1 MSKTVSVKTPTPLIH
16 LLLLL
21 SATTGM
27 VDASSILGMGKV
39 FTANMTGNVVF
50 LAFSAAGAPG
60 FQPMS
65 YLIALGTFM
74 VGATFAGRL
83 WRMPGP
89 QHLRHWL
96 IVAALIEATLLMF
109 AGVVALGID
118 QAELPDQRLIW
129 CAIALTSAAM
139 GFRNAVIR
147 QIQVP
152 DLTTTVLTLTITGL
166 ASDSHIASGQAPN
179 FGRRFGAVAMIF
191 CGAALGSVL
200 YLQFGLAPVLFSTC
214 GIVLLGTL
222 LFARHPQMSELHRK

>member
-27 VDASSILGMGKV
+27 VDAASILGMGKV

-109 AGVVALGID
+109 AGVA
-118 QAELPDQRLIW
+118 
-129 CAIALTSAAM
+129 
-139 GFRNAVIR
+139 
-147 QIQVP
+147 P
-152 DLTTTVLTLTITGL
+152 DLEAGQQFSVVSQNPITLTRIATTTTTI
-166 ASDSHIASGQAPN
+166 DSKN
-179 FGRRFGAVAMIF
+179 
-191 CGAALGSVL
+191 L
-200 YLQFGLAPVLFSTC
+200 
-214 GIVLLGTL
+214 
-222 LFARHPQMSELHRK
+222 PQ

>member
-27 VDASSILGMGKV
+27 VDAASILGMGKV

-50 LAFSAAGAPG
+50 LSFSAAGAPG
-60 FQPMS
+60 FQPIP
-65 YLIALGTFM
+65 YLIALGTFII
-74 VGATFAGRL
+74 GAIFAGRL

-118 QAELPDQRLIW
+118 QAELPDHRLIW

-214 GIVLLGTL
+214 GVVLVGTL